1 MKILIRLLL
10 SFTFFVSHSAW
21 AQTKIV
27 TPSKIQWVTTNNFD
41 FGEIPHSKD
50 SSFVFVFRNIDSL
63 PITIDN
69 VRTDC
74 SCTAVDWLSEPVL
87 PQQTGKIQL
96 IYHAPKVGYF
106 NKKMSVWI
114 HKQKKPEYIY
124 ISGEVID

>member
-1 MKILIRLLL
+1 LLGFNL
-10 SFTFFVSHSAW
+10 FVSEHAL
-21 AQTKIV
+21 AQTK
-27 TPSKIQWVTTNNFD
+27 PAPKSKIQWVTTNNFE
-41 FGEIPHSKD
+41 FGEVAHGKD
-50 SSFVFVFRNIDSL
+50 TSFVFMFRNIDSL

-74 SCTAVDWLSEPVL
+74 SCTAVEWLSEPVL
-87 PQQTGKIQL
+87 PKQTGKIQL

-106 NKKMSVWI
+106 AKKMSVWI